1 MKLMLE
7 GSINLWFLPANK
19 ADQLLVFVKISE
31 SDTAGS
37 VKHYCAAASNMMIKN
52 KKVFSL
58 CSLSEACP

>member
-7 GSINLWFLPANK
+7 ASINLCILPANK
-19 ADQLLVFVKISE
+19 ADQLLVFVKIRSG

-37 VKHYCAAASNMMIKN
+37 VKHYCAATSNMIKN

-58 CSLSEACP
+58 CSL